1 MHRLFIGGLVLLT
14 VSANLSAAEPT
25 TTIADFENGRPSK
38 WTVNFGG
45 WEAENGYLVARQL
58 EKDNHAAAARW
69 QIPLADG
76 TVALKLKFEGA
87 TGFHIGFD
95 PASGT
100 LDKKGHLYSLIITP
114 STAQLR
120 KHRDKAKDDSKDVVL
135 ATAGFPKTTGQ
146 WINVELTTVGDKVTA
161 TIDNGSGATA
171 RLEAT
176 DPTFHVA
183 KPAIVFRTIGD
194 HVLIDDVKVTVA
206 KPR

>member
-1 MHRLFIGGLVLLT
+1 MQRPFVFGLVLLI

-25 TTIADFENGRPSK
+25 TTTADFENGRPNK
-38 WTVNFGG
+38 WTVNFGA
-45 WEAENGYLVARQL
+45 WEAENGHLVARQL

-120 KHRDKAKDDSKDVVL
+120 KHRDKAKNDSKDVVL
-135 ATAGFPKTTGQ
+135 STVGFPETTGE
-146 WINVELTTVGDKVTA
+146 WIAVELSTVGDKVTA
-161 TIDNGSGATA
+161 MIDNGSGLVA

-194 HVLIDDVKVTVA
+194 HVLIDDVKVTVG